1 MKHDWLNSFFKN
13 LTPPLKNFTFHCQK
27 TLFSNL
33 IEPRVA
39 QFELKL
45 SSLLF
50 DEEIKKIL
58 ICETFSRICKYLEN
72 TNFVSSAKYNLW
84 NFARLSQVRD
94 GTGLGSI

>member
-1 MKHDWLNSFFKN
+1 MKHDWLNSFLKN

-33 IEPRVA
+33 IEPRAA

-58 ICETFSRICKYLEN
+58 ICEIFFQNLQISGKHKFC
-72 TNFVSSAKYNLW
+72 FVS
-84 NFARLSQVRD
+84 
-94 GTGLGSI
+94 